1 MAAKET
7 IEIVGGANTGKTV
20 FLCEMAVANPDQT
33 VYLFDNQMKARRV
46 FQFVAG
52 GVPDNVTILHTPTLQ
67 DAKLAVWSD
76 KIPAHIVGGRTN
88 VPGIDA
94 AFHGQPEGTGLVLI
108 DNIDV
113 WWDRSQQHYVSRMSQ
128 GEQSLG
134 DHMLET
140 VARKRADQQRRQEA
154 IEKSG
159 NSNQTV
165 GMKGGSEFEGF
176 VEWPVIKQWHNEEL
190 VEPLLFDFP
199 CHVIATALVRE
210 LRQAGDFFTDSEDRQ
225 EMWGALRV
233 VPLGEKG
240 NDGRF
245 NTILYIERQGLEEV
259 TYRLSCVKDMARALG
274 KPAKLFL
281 RKTLA
286 ADDAGVFS
294 VWDEYRSQQPGTPAK
309 FEADVY

>member
-20 FLCEMAVANPDQT
+20 FICEMAVANPDQQ

-76 KIPAHIVGGRTN
+76 KIPAHIVGGRTD

-113 WWDRSQQHYVSRMSQ
+113 WWDRSQQHFVRRMSE
-128 GEQSLG
+128 GEESLG
-134 DHMLET
+134 DHMMET
-140 VARKRADQQRRQEA
+140 VRRKRADQQKRQEA
-154 IEKSG
+154 IDKSG
-159 NSNQTV
+159 NSPTA
-165 GMKGGSEFEGF
+165 GMKAGSEFEGF

-259 TYRLSCVKDMARALG
+259 TYRLSCVKDMSRALG

-286 ADDAGVFS
+286 PDEAGVFS
-294 VWDEYRSQQPGTPAK
+294 VWDEYRSQQPGTPEK
-309 FEADVY
+309 FEADVH

>member
-20 FLCEMAVANPDQT
+20 FICEMAVANPDQQ

-76 KIPAHIVGGRTN
+76 KIPAHIVGGRTD

-113 WWDRSQQHYVSRMSQ
+113 WWDRSQQHFVRRMSE
-128 GEQSLG
+128 GEESLG
-134 DHMLET
+134 DHMMET
-140 VARKRADQQRRQEA
+140 VRRKRADQQKRQEA
-154 IEKSG
+154 IDKSG
-159 NSNQTV
+159 NSQTA
-165 GMKGGSEFEGF
+165 GIKAGSEFEGF

-259 TYRLSCVKDMARALG
+259 TYRLSCVKDMSRALG

-286 ADDAGVFS
+286 PDEAGVFS
-294 VWDEYRSQQPGTPAK
+294 VWDEYRSQQPGTPEK
-309 FEADVY
+309 FEAVVH

>member
-140 VARKRADQQRRQEA
+140 VARKRADQQRRQ
-154 IEKSG
+154 
-159 NSNQTV
+159 
-165 GMKGGSEFEGF
+165 
-176 VEWPVIKQWHNEEL
+176 
-190 VEPLLFDFP
+190 
-199 CHVIATALVRE
+199 
-210 LRQAGDFFTDSEDRQ
+210 
-225 EMWGALRV
+225 
-233 VPLGEKG
+233 
-240 NDGRF
+240 
-245 NTILYIERQGLEEV
+245 
-259 TYRLSCVKDMARALG
+259 
-274 KPAKLFL
+274 
-281 RKTLA
+281 
-286 ADDAGVFS
+286 
-294 VWDEYRSQQPGTPAK
+294 
-309 FEADVY
+309 

>member
-20 FLCEMAVANPDQT
+20 FICEMAVANPDQQ

-76 KIPAHIVGGRTN
+76 KIPAHIVGGRTD

-113 WWDRSQQHYVSRMSQ
+113 WWDRSQQHFVRRMSE
-128 GEQSLG
+128 GEESLG
-134 DHMLET
+134 DHMMET
-140 VARKRADQQRRQEA
+140 VRRKRADQQKRQEA
-154 IEKSG
+154 IDKSG
-159 NSNQTV
+159 TSQTA
-165 GMKGGSEFEGF
+165 GMKAGSEFEGF

-259 TYRLSCVKDMARALG
+259 TYRLSCVKDMSRALG

-286 ADDAGVFS
+286 PDEAGVFS
-294 VWDEYRSQQPGTPAK
+294 VWDEYRSQQPGTPEK
-309 FEADVY
+309 FEADVH

>member
-20 FLCEMAVANPDQT
+20 FICEMAVANPDQQ

-76 KIPAHIVGGRTN
+76 KIPAHIVGGRTD

-113 WWDRSQQHYVSRMSQ
+113 WWDRSQQHFVRRMSE
-128 GEQSLG
+128 GEESLG
-134 DHMLET
+134 DHMMET
-140 VARKRADQQRRQEA
+140 VRRKRADQQKRQEA
-154 IEKSG
+154 IDKSG
-159 NSNQTV
+159 NSQTA
-165 GMKGGSEFEGF
+165 GMKAGSEFEGF

-259 TYRLSCVKDMARALG
+259 TYRLSCVKDMSRALG

-286 ADDAGVFS
+286 PDEAGVFS
-294 VWDEYRSQQPGTPAK
+294 VWDEYRSQQPGTPEK
-309 FEADVY
+309 FEADVH